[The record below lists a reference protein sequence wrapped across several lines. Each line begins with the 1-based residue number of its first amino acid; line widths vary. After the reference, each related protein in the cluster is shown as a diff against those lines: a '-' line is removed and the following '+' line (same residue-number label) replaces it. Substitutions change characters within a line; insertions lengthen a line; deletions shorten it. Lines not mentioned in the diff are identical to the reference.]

1 MNMRNWSKVDLSK
14 VDLAA
19 LSAEDRD
26 GLYAEVKRR
35 AHVERAKALRD
46 SFGWLRRIFWQPR
59 RRPDR
64 TQAYAAAPRGP
75 RDLIFGGRV

>member
-1 MNMRNWSKVDLSK
+1 MNMRNWSELDLSQ

-46 SFGWLRRIFWQPR
+46 SFAWLRRIFWQPR
-59 RRPDR
+59 RRPNQ
-64 TQAYAAAPRGP
+64 THAYAPVPRGP
-75 RDLIFGGRV
+75 RDLIFGGRA

>member
-1 MNMRNWSKVDLSK
+1 MRNWSELDLSK

-46 SFGWLRRIFWQPR
+46 SFAWLRRIFWQPR

-64 TQAYAAAPRGP
+64 THPYAPVPRGP

>member
-1 MNMRNWSKVDLSK
+1 MNMRNWSELDLSK

-35 AHVERAKALRD
+35 ARVERAKALRD
-46 SFGWLRRIFWQPR
+46 GFAWLRRFFAQPR
-59 RRPDR
+59 RRPAR
-64 TQAYAAAPRGP
+64 TQAYAPLPRGP
-75 RDLIFGGRV
+75 RDLIFGGRA